1 MSAVK
6 RTIRRLERYRAKA
19 KGKSIPEP
27 QGRGKADARAGKAIN
42 IKAALAQK
50 KKSGKPAREF
60 DNLDLAAL
68 QARLEETRKEL
79 FNLRFRHATRQ
90 LESTAAIPAAK
101 RRIARILTLIKQK
114 EVGA

>member
-6 RTIRRLERYRAKA
+6 RKVRHLERHRAKI

-27 QGRGKADARAGKAIN
+27 QGKGKAEARAGKAVN
-42 IKAALAQK
+42 LRAALAQK
-50 KKSGKPAREF
+50 KKSGKLVREF
-60 DNLDLAAL
+60 DALDLAGL
-68 QARLEETRKEL
+68 KVKLEETRKEL
-79 FNLRFRHATRQ
+79 FNLRFKHATRQ

-101 RRIARILTLIKQK
+101 RRVARILTLIKQK

>member
-6 RTIRRLERYRAKA
+6 RKIRHLERYRAKIKRKRIA
-19 KGKSIPEP
+19 EP
-27 QGRGKADARAGKAIN
+27 VGRGKADARAGKAVN

-50 KKSGKPAREF
+50 KKSGKLAREF
-60 DNLDLAAL
+60 DKLSADALATKLA
-68 QARLEETRKEL
+68 ETRVEL
-79 FNLRFRHATRQ
+79 FNLRFKHATRQ
-90 LESTAAIPAAK
+90 LESTAALSAAK